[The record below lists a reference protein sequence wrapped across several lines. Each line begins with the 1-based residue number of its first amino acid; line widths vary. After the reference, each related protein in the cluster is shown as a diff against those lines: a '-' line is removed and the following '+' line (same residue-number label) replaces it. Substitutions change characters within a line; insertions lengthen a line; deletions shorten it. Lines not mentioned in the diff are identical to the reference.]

1 MTTLGPRAL
10 NRALLERQLLLRR
23 QPLTAAEAI
32 ARLVGM
38 QAQAP
43 APPYVGLWTRLTG
56 FRHEE
61 LAELLTG
68 REAVRVALLRA
79 TVHLV
84 TAEDCLALRPLVQP
98 VLDRQV
104 RGVARFAKAV
114 ADLEPDDLDTAVR
127 EALADEPL
135 TTKELG
141 AALAARWPERDPD
154 GLANAARGRLPLVQV
169 PPRGIWGVGG
179 LTRYATAEAWLG
191 RPLGTGAT
199 VDDLVLRYLR
209 AYGPASVKDVQMWSG
224 LTRLREVVDR
234 LGSRL
239 RALRD
244 EDGRELFDLPDAPL
258 PDPETEAPVRFL
270 PEFDNVLLAHDDRSR
285 ILDERRRSAIFTRNG
300 IIRATFLVDGF
311 VAGMWRVTRE
321 RGTATLVL
329 EPFGRLPKASRK
341 ALEQE
346 GADLLEFMAPEAPDR
361 TVSVEPS
368 TS

>member
-10 NRALLERQLLLRR
+10 NRALLERQLLLQRH
-23 QPLTAAEAI
+23 QLTAAEAI
-32 ARLVGM
+32 TRLIGM

-61 LAELLTG
+61 LAGLLTG
-68 REAVRVALLRA
+68 REAVRLALLRA

-104 RGVARFAKAV
+104 RGVARFAKAI
-114 ADLEPDDLDTAVR
+114 AGLAPDELDAAGR
-127 EALADEPL
+127 EALGGEPL

-179 LTRYATAEAWLG
+179 LTRYATAESWLG

-199 VDDLVLRYLR
+199 LDDLVLRYLR
-209 AYGPASVKDVQMWSG
+209 GYGPASVKDVQMWSG

-234 LGSRL
+234 LRPGL
-239 RALRD
+239 RVLRD

-258 PDPETEAPVRFL
+258 PDPDSEAPVRFL
-270 PEFDNVLLAHDDRSR
+270 PEFDNILLAHDDRSR

-311 VAGMWRVTRE
+311 VAGLWRVDGKRD
-321 RGTATLVL
+321 TATLVL
-329 EPFGRLPKASRK
+329 EPFERLSRASRK

-346 GADLLEFMAPEAPDR
+346 GAGLLAFMAPEASDR
-361 TVSVEPS
+361 TVRVEPLGS
-368 TS
+368 